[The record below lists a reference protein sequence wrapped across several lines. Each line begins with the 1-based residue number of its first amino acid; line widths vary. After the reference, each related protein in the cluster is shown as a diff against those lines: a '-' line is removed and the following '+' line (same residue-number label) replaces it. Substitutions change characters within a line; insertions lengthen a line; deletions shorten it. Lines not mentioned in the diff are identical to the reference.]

1 MQGRLVVG
9 LWSGAHG
16 GARRHGMRLMVTK
29 ASSRAAVH
37 GSKLPVT
44 ETLNVAFLIPWSCAL
59 ISNLYIKLT
68 NLLSSFLQKE
78 EVEMEINKGKQ
89 RKENKRKEVEKSVD
103 SQIKR
108 SDDTYTPVERRL
120 NIMVINKLEFYANP

>member
-1 MQGRLVVG
+1 
-9 LWSGAHG
+9 
-16 GARRHGMRLMVTK
+16 
-29 ASSRAAVH
+29 
-37 GSKLPVT
+37 
-44 ETLNVAFLIPWSCAL
+44 
-59 ISNLYIKLT
+59 
-68 NLLSSFLQKE
+68 
-78 EVEMEINKGKQ
+78 MEINKGKQ